1 MDKRTMTTTIRL
13 PVELH
18 ERVKRIGD
26 NEVRSVNNLLI
37 VWLREAV
44 ERYEREHPELREEEG
59 QP

>member
-1 MDKRTMTTTIRL
+1 MTTTIRL